1 MMGPNPPDI
10 ALLARGESGQILSQ
24 SMSDTDDMPR
34 MGLCVLHAEVAGKLQ
49 LSERLGP
56 TEAAYAMERCL
67 NRITH
72 CARRHSASRT
82 DVFEDRL
89 IASFPAPAMTLLAAR
104 EMLERIRALL
114 PMKGIKLAL
123 RAGAVMVRDAEACN
137 EPAEDL
143 ARNMAELVSDPDGV
157 LVSSALRDA
166 LPAPLLLRLVPV
178 EASPESKPSG
188 SIFRLADTSL
198 PTPAELRP
206 PPRTPR
212 PTLWIGHQGRS
223 WTIDEGH
230 PQLLLGRD
238 PANHIVVDDQFTSRQ
253 HARIEWR
260 NNRFYLIDTS
270 TNGTYLLESGGPERF
285 IRGGQQALGEH
296 GHFACGQPAKSADND
311 IVRYVASPRAGD
323 LPKGALE
330 LSPRK

>member
-1 MMGPNPPDI
+1 MMGPNPPGK
-10 ALLARGESGQILSQ
+10 ALLANGESGQILPQ
-24 SMSDTDDMPR
+24 SMHDTDEIPR
-34 MGLCVLHAEVAGKLQ
+34 LGLCVLHAEVAGKLQ

-89 IASFPAPAMTLLAAR
+89 IARFPAPTLTLLAAR

-114 PMKGIKLAL
+114 PMKGIKLTL

-137 EPAEDL
+137 EPAENL
-143 ARNMAELVSDPDGV
+143 ARSVAELVSDPDGV

-166 LPAPLLLRLVPV
+166 LPAPLLLRLAPLEAGKDGKPCGPV
-178 EASPESKPSG
+178 FK
-188 SIFRLADTSL
+188 LADTSL
-198 PTPAELRP
+198 PTPAELRKHT
-206 PPRTPR
+206 RTQP

-223 WTIDEGH
+223 WTLDEDH
-230 PQLLLGRD
+230 PPLLVGRD

-253 HARIEWR
+253 HARIEWQ

-285 IRGGQQALGEH
+285 VRGERQALGEH
-296 GHFACGQPAKSADND
+296 GHFACGQPAESAESG

-323 LPKGALE
+323 LPEGALE
-330 LSPRK
+330 LGPRK

>member
-10 ALLARGESGQILSQ
+10 TLLASGESGQILPQ

-34 MGLCVLHAEVAGKLQ
+34 MGLCVLHAVVAGKLQ

-178 EASPESKPSG
+178 EASPESKTL
-188 SIFRLADTSL
+188 RLNIQTRRHVSA
-198 PTPAELRP
+198 
-206 PPRTPR
+206 
-212 PTLWIGHQGRS
+212 H
-223 WTIDEGH
+223 
-230 PQLLLGRD
+230 
-238 PANHIVVDDQFTSRQ
+238 TSRATASPPGH
-253 HARIEWR
+253 HALPCGSAIRAAPGRLMRAIHSYYWAATR
-260 NNRFYLIDTS
+260 QTISWS
-270 TNGTYLLESGGPERF
+270 TISSPPGNMRASSGGT
-285 IRGGQQALGEH
+285 I
-296 GHFACGQPAKSADND
+296 
-311 IVRYVASPRAGD
+311 AST
-323 LPKGALE
+323 
-330 LSPRK
+330 